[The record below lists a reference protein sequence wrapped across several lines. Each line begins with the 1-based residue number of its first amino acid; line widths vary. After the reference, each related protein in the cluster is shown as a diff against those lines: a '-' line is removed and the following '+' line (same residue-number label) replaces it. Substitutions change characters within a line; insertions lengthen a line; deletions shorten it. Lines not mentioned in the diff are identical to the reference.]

1 MGNNEETKP
10 LGLEIRMV
18 ANSIKKYLDK
28 YLSESTGVDLTGVE
42 GMTIFFIFR
51 NRDKKLT
58 SKDVMTSFRISK
70 ATASQTLNGLVDKGY
85 ITMKNDLEDRR
96 SKVIELTEVG
106 KEMQKKFDDSLKIVR
121 KKITKGINEEE
132 EAAFRATLN
141 KILSNVGEENI

>member
-28 YLSESTGVDLTGVE
+28 YLSESTGIDLTGVE

-96 SKVIELTEVG
+96 SKVIELTDVG

>member
-28 YLSESTGVDLTGVE
+28 YLSESTGIDLTGVE

-96 SKVIELTEVG
+96 SKVIELTDVG

-121 KKITKGINEEE
+121 KKITKGINEKE

>member
-28 YLSESTGVDLTGVE
+28 YLSESTGIDLTGVE

>member
-1 MGNNEETKP
+1 MKNNEETKP

-28 YLSESTGVDLTGVE
+28 YLSESTGIDLTGVE

-51 NRDKKLT
+51 NRDKKFT

>member
-28 YLSESTGVDLTGVE
+28 YLSESTGIDLTGVE

-121 KKITKGINEEE
+121 NKITKGINEEE